1 MATTS
6 STTTGISAIGVTKIK
21 NSLNSYVDRLQ
32 RAISISA
39 NTAQIEQAIKGSSS
53 EASLRQMNRDITTE
67 LGRFLNVVK
76 EYNTTLDN
84 ILASYKSSD
93 TSNAT
98 FANVSRSINKQ

>member
-6 STTTGISAIGVTKIK
+6 STTKGISAAGVTKIK
-21 NSLNSYVDRLQ
+21 NSLNSYVEGVQ

-39 NTAQIEQAIKGSSS
+39 TTAQMEQAIKGSSS
-53 EASLRQMNRDITTE
+53 EATLRQMNRDITTE
-67 LGRFLNVVK
+67 LGRLFNVLK
-76 EYNTTLDN
+76 GYNTTLDN

-98 FANVSRSINKQ
+98 FANVSRSVNKQ